1 MKSLNY
7 LLAEVKI
14 EKFSNCETQHLPF
27 LPGGG
32 MLTGKA
38 IRKTAPVWTQ
48 RMIPRHGMSSQI
60 DFPLTVPFNTLLFEE
75 NIQKKDA

>member
-14 EKFSNCETQHLPF
+14 EKFSKCETQHLPF

-32 MLTGKA
+32 TLTGKA
-38 IRKTAPVWTQ
+38 IRKSCFCLDT
-48 RMIPRHGMSSQI
+48 
-60 DFPLTVPFNTLLFEE
+60 E
-75 NIQKKDA
+75 NDPQTWNVISD